1 MHSLKRRANS
11 CTISQTINRAV
22 ALIVLAA
29 LIVLFPLSRG
39 VNTVSADGRGEC
51 VMELSTG
58 TVVHS
63 RNAFEKMPMASTTKI
78 MTALLIIEDCDLSEV
93 ITVPDEAVGVEGSSI
108 YLKKDEIISVK
119 DLVYGLMMRSGN
131 DSAAV
136 LAIHHSGSVQK
147 FAECM
152 NARAAEMGAR
162 DTNFTNPSGL
172 PDENHYTTASDLC
185 LIACNAMKNEQFK
198 KIVSARNYTGE
209 YRSFVN
215 KNKFL
220 GLVEGANGV
229 KTGYTIS
236 AGRCLVSSAEREGMD
251 IVCAVLNCPDMYERS
266 QKLIEQ
272 AFSQY
277 ELKKIECNRVFMCD
291 IVPCK
296 IANDEI
302 LLIRKGEELKTEIAR
317 TYFYDEINVGD
328 EVGQLE
334 IYCQNDLIFKGIL
347 YSIVNRR
354 NIF

>member
-1 MHSLKRRANS
+1 MKR
-11 CTISQTINRAV
+11 
-22 ALIVLAA
+22 VLCFCLVFAA
-29 LIVLFPLSRG
+29 LSFFRADAAG
-39 VNTVSADGRGEC
+39 TSAKAAAVINGDTGE
-51 VMELSTG
+51 VIYA
-58 TVVHS
+58 H
-63 RNAFEKMPMASTTKI
+63 NADERLPMASTTKI

-108 YLKKDEIISVK
+108 YLKKDEVISVK

-131 DSAAV
+131 DSAAA

-272 AFSQY
+272 AFSQ
-277 ELKKIECNRVFMCD
+277 
-291 IVPCK
+291 
-296 IANDEI
+296 
-302 LLIRKGEELKTEIAR
+302 
-317 TYFYDEINVGD
+317 
-328 EVGQLE
+328 
-334 IYCQNDLIFKGIL
+334 
-347 YSIVNRR
+347 
-354 NIF
+354 